1 MPRLPDQ
8 ALDVREW
15 LRVPQRQRL
24 TNVKTETTRALLR
37 AIQNHPAILRAA
49 ITGSQAR
56 TGAGDQFSDL
66 DVLLVA
72 RDVEAIRQFHTW
84 MPKSLNILIC
94 ASHLSHYCTILMDDF
109 EKLDLAIFGP
119 DDPPSKWVVHD
130 YVVVKGD
137 TEFENQLARVAL
149 DTRSTRAAH
158 LNPDVCMDNVLL
170 LLITAL
176 QRANRAEQLSA
187 HAFLAIAADMLA
199 SVERQQAGVEADGD
213 VLDPRRRLERN
224 QRDLAQA
231 LHESLFV
238 TPDRGITRLAQ
249 YLATRHRESMSA
261 GQSKVLDHLL
271 GVNNT
276 FIPRP

>member
-1 MPRLPDQ
+1 MKP
-8 ALDVREW
+8 
-15 LRVPQRQRL
+15 
-24 TNVKTETTRALLR
+24 ETTRALLR

-56 TGAGDQFSDL
+56 NGAGDQFSDL

-72 RDVEAIRQFHTW
+72 RDVGAVRQFSTW
-84 MPKSLNILIC
+84 MPYGQNILIC

-109 EKLDLAIFGP
+109 KKLDLAIFGP

-130 YVVVKGD
+130 YVLVKGD
-137 TEFENQLARVAL
+137 TEFENQLARAAV

-170 LLITAL
+170 LLFTAF
-176 QRANRAEQLSA
+176 QRVNRAEQLSA
-187 HAFLAIAADMLA
+187 HAFLAMAADMLV
-199 SVERQQAGVEADGD
+199 SVERKQGGVEADDD

-238 TPDRGITRLAQ
+238 APDRGITRIAQ
-249 YLATRHRESMSA
+249 YVATRHRESMPP
-261 GQSKVLDHLL
+261 GQLKVLHHLL
-271 GVNNT
+271 GVNNAS
-276 FIPRP
+276 

>member
-1 MPRLPDQ
+1 MDAEKP
-8 ALDVREW
+8 EY
-15 LRVPQRQRL
+15 
-24 TNVKTETTRALLR
+24 
-37 AIQNHPAILRAA
+37 
-49 ITGSQAR
+49 
-56 TGAGDQFSDL
+56 
-66 DVLLVA
+66 
-72 RDVEAIRQFHTW
+72 
-84 MPKSLNILIC
+84 
-94 ASHLSHYCTILMDDF
+94 SHVCL
-109 EKLDLAIFGP
+109 
-119 DDPPSKWVVHD
+119 
-130 YVVVKGD
+130 
-137 TEFENQLARVAL
+137 
-149 DTRSTRAAH
+149 STRAAH

-213 VLDPRRRLERN
+213 VLDPRRRLDRN
-224 QRDLAQA
+224 QRDLARA

-261 GQSKVLDHLL
+261 GQLKVLDHLL
-271 GVNNT
+271 GVTNT